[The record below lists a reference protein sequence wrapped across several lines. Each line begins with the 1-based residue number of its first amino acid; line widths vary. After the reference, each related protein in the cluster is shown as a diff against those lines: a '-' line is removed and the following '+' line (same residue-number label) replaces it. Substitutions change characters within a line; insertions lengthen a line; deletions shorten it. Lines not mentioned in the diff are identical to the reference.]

1 MMYSYYHV
9 KFPNNLLYG
18 ADVCPVEYYTKKYDF
33 STQVPQPFKYD
44 ANNYVVCIPSH
55 VSQEWTSTWKDER
68 IECRF
73 TYREELDDYKIED
86 KSVLEEVS
94 TQGVYTIVK
103 YYVMSTN

>member
-1 MMYSYYHV
+1 MYSYYHV

-33 STQVPQPFKYD
+33 SKQVPQPFKYD

-55 VSQEWTSTWKDER
+55 VSQEWTSTWKDES

>member
-33 STQVPQPFKYD
+33 SKQVPQPFKYD

-55 VSQEWTSTWKDER
+55 VSQEWTSTWKYERFPLRCIYHCKILCHVDELSNTKKYTKKV
-68 IECRF
+68 F
-73 TYREELDDYKIED
+73 THP
-86 KSVLEEVS
+86 
-94 TQGVYTIVK
+94 
-103 YYVMSTN
+103 N